1 MIPPVVLA
9 PLAGGPSTPELAAA
23 VANAGGVGFLGGG
36 YLSPEALEEQLNRAR
51 GLTDGVLGVNL
62 FVLREEPVDEQEL
75 PTPVADAMHSHRRA
89 IFVAATKITRQG
101 QVEYHLT
108 VRGSRKTA
116 MVTKADGTVVSFQ

>member
-1 MIPPVVLA
+1 MPMKHSL
-9 PLAGGPSTPELAAA
+9 AA
-23 VANAGGVGFLGGG
+23 VALAGIMVACVGT
-36 YLSPEALEEQLNRAR
+36 EAPPVAGKRVETVENGRTRVVVYDAA
-51 GLTDGVLGVNL
+51 GAVLQI
-62 FVLREEPVDEQEL
+62 EEPVDEQEL

-89 IFVAATKITRQG
+89 IFVSATKITRQG